1 MRTKTE
7 ERRQRILDVAI
18 GVFREVGYEKASMA
32 EIASQVGGSKAT
44 LYNYFPSKAEL
55 FLAVMHDA
63 AEQHFAPVFQ
73 QLSHDGPLRDTLQR
87 FGVRYLET
95 VLSDDLVAIHR
106 MASHD
111 ADRSEVG
118 RLLYE
123 NGITVAWR
131 QVSDFLQSCIDR
143 GEMPA
148 CDVRLAA
155 LHLQALYEAELR
167 EPRMLGCLSSA
178 QVSELAADAVER
190 AVAVWGC
197 RYLAKADAGMAGL

>member
-18 GVFREVGYEKASMA
+18 GVFRDVGYEKASMA

-55 FLAVMHDA
+55 FLAVMNAA

-73 QLSHDGPLRDTLQR
+73 QLSHDGPLRETLQR
-87 FGVRYLET
+87 FGVRYLKT
-95 VLSDDLVAIHR
+95 VLSDELVAIHR
-106 MASHD
+106 MASHE

-131 QVSDFLQSCIDR
+131 QVGDFLRACVDR

-148 CDVRLAA
+148 CDVHMAA
-155 LHLQALYEAELR
+155 VHLHALYEAELR
-167 EPRMLGCLSSA
+167 EPRMLGCLREA
-178 QVSELAADAVER
+178 QVSALAEAAVARAVE
-190 AVAVWGC
+190 VWAC
-197 RYLAKADAGMAGL
+197 RYLPTTIAA